1 MFMHKHTI
9 LGVAAAA
16 MLAACTTPLMG
27 PQPLPQGLDLGR
39 VVSAEEIKA
48 WDISIPPSGAGLPPG
63 SGSVKQGA
71 AVYAAKCEAC
81 HGANGTGKPVDALV
95 GGQGTLAS
103 GTPVRTVGS
112 YWPYATT
119 LFDYV
124 RRAMPTNAPKSLTD
138 SEVYAVSAYV
148 LQLNGIIAQDAVM
161 NAQTLPQVKMPNRD
175 GFIDYSGK

>member
-1 MFMHKHTI
+1 MFTHRRTVIGMT
-9 LGVAAAA
+9 GAAL
-16 MLAACTTPLMG
+16 LAACTTPLVG
-27 PQPLPQGLDLGR
+27 PQGQPTGLNLGR
-39 VVSAEEIKA
+39 AITADEIKA

-63 SGSVKQGA
+63 SGTVQQGA
-71 AVYAAKCEAC
+71 AVYAAKCQTC
-81 HGANGTGKPVDALV
+81 HGVNGAGKPADALV

-103 GTPVRTVGS
+103 DSPVRTVGS

-124 RRAMPTNAPKSLTD
+124 RRAMPTTAPRSLTD

-148 LQLNGIIAQDAVM
+148 LQLNGIIPQDAVM

>member
-1 MFMHKHTI
+1 MCTHKRTVI
-9 LGVAAAA
+9 GLTVAAL
-16 MLAACTTPLMG
+16 LAACATPLMG
-27 PQPLPQGLDLGR
+27 PRELPQGLNLGR
-39 VVSAEEIKA
+39 AVTADEIKA

-63 SGSVKQGA
+63 NGSVQQGA
-71 AVYAAKCEAC
+71 AVYAAKCQTC
-81 HGANGTGKPVDALV
+81 HGASGAGKPVVALV

-103 GTPVRTVGS
+103 YDPIRTVGS

-148 LQLNGIIAQDAVM
+148 LQLNGIIPQDAVM
-161 NAQTLPQVKMPNRD
+161 NAQTLPQVKMPNKD